1 VGEDKEGMSYS
12 MKDVLLFAGGVVLL
26 NAAVVILMIA
36 LPRVLPSLGPSS
48 LTDWLIVLLTFFY
61 VVVTGSQLVLLRGQ
75 LSATQKA
82 ADAAKEGA
90 AAATKSAE
98 AAQKTLV
105 DVQRAYMFVKS
116 FHYDAVVESG
126 KISKWRIVTQWE
138 NYGQTPA
145 LDVKLISLQ
154 ERITTEQAQKEDF
167 KFPTT
172 ADFSDYPSGA
182 PIAPRSGVDSK
193 PVFVTAAEAQELGK
207 GSLTIVVGGRLQYK
221 DIFTTVERHTEICT
235 KVVIDPPMV
244 GKDKPFRFAACSKY
258 NSHSYFPV

>member
-12 MKDVLLFAGGVVLL
+12 MKDVLLIAGSVVIL
-26 NAAVVILMIA
+26 NAAIIILMIV
-36 LPRVLPSLGPSS
+36 LPRVFPSLGPSS
-48 LTDWLIVLLTFFY
+48 LTDWLIVFLTLFY
-61 VVVTGSQLVLLRGQ
+61 VVVTGSQLLVLRGQ
-75 LSATQKA
+75 LSATQEA
-82 ADAAKEGA
+82 AETAKEGA

-126 KISKWRIVTQWE
+126 KITKWRIATQWE

-145 LDVKLISLQ
+145 LDVKLITLQ
-154 ERITTEQAQKEDF
+154 ERITPERAQKEDF
-167 KFPTT
+167 KFPTA

-182 PIAPRSGVDSK
+182 PIAPRSGVDSH

-207 GSLTIVVGGRLQYK
+207 GSLAIVVGGRLQYK
-221 DIFTTVERHTEICT
+221 DVFTAIERYTELCT
-235 KVVIDPPMV
+235 QVVIDPPMV
-244 GKDKPFRFAACSKY
+244 GKDKPFRFAACRKY
-258 NSHSYFPV
+258 NSHS